1 MNRKSFDEESYKNLN
16 IQNKEQNIPNN
27 MIGSLFLMNNMD
39 VQTDSSSIVH
49 LIINLKYVI
58 DMIDITIFFFF
69 LRISF
74 LVKIQ
79 KKHAI
84 VLLV

>member
-27 MIGSLFLMNNMD
+27 MIGSLLLMNNMD

-69 LRISF
+69 
-74 LVKIQ
+74 
-79 KKHAI
+79 
-84 VLLV
+84 

>member
-27 MIGSLFLMNNMD
+27 MIGSLLLMNNMD

-69 LRISF
+69 SREYRSW
-74 LVKIQ
+74 
-79 KKHAI
+79 
-84 VLLV
+84 